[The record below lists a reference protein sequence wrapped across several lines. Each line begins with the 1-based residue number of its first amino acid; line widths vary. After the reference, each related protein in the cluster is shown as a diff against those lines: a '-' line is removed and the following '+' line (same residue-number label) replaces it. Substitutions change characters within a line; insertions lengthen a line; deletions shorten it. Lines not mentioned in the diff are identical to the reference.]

1 MYGVAANLYVNDFPI
16 IDMAKD
22 KETLSEE
29 ATVWAVQGAFF
40 RLNYDYKGRYL
51 VELNGRYDGSSKYAS
66 GSQWGFF
73 PSASLGWRVS
83 EEKFF
88 EPARKIFDNFKL
100 RASIGSLGNQVTNG
114 NFDYIG
120 TVGSETLNYVLAG
133 GIPSGITPAT
143 LAYNNVTWEK

>member
-83 EEKFF
+83 EE
-88 EPARKIFDNFKL
+88 N
-100 RASIGSLGNQVTNG
+100 SLNRHVR
-114 NFDYIG
+114 YLI
-120 TVGSETLNYVLAG
+120 TLSYVHL
-133 GIPSGITPAT
+133 
-143 LAYNNVTWEK
+143 